1 MKNENGAINKI
12 KIKSGDAI
20 EIEEFELGPTYAIV
34 RSIISHKGNDD
45 NDYQFFYITW
55 YNQISNDKNLLC
67 CSKFELCHENKENW
81 NTIFPINILDQRPK
95 VHFVHVCSDSCNM
108 GKHNS
113 NIYYKNEYFFH
124 PV

>member
-1 MKNENGAINKI
+1 MKNENGTINKI

-55 YNQISNDKNLLC
+55 YNQISMDNNLLC
-67 CSKFELCHENKENW
+67 CPKFELCHENRENW
-81 NTIFPINILDQRPK
+81 ETIFHINIVDQQPK
-95 VHFVHVCSDSCNM
+95 VHFVHVYSTGCSM
-108 GKHNS
+108 GKHDS
-113 NIYYKNEYFFH
+113 DIYYKNKYLFH